1 VEVRQVTVAGT
12 RRRYLLAQPAGTVAG
27 VVLSLHGTRS
37 TAERQARLSRMADL
51 AGRSEQAAVVAF
63 PEALGPI
70 GSGFQWD
77 PETDMPF
84 LAQLAE
90 ELIESYSP
98 PQPRVCITGMS
109 GGARM
114 SCYFAATRS
123 DLVTMVGAV
132 AGLRAQGGHPPT
144 RPVPILAF
152 HGTADR
158 INPYGGGDTARWDE
172 SVPDAAVRWAQANGL
187 PPEPSVVAVSPT
199 LARTTYGTES
209 GPGEVTLWTFQ
220 RAGHT
225 WPGAHLGPLLRLF
238 LGRTSQEMDATSEIW
253 SFAGRHAG
261 EP

>member
-1 VEVRQVTVAGT
+1 MEARQITVGGT
-12 RRRYLLAQPAGTVAG
+12 RRRYLLAQPAGEASG

-37 TAERQARLSRMADL
+37 TAEGQARLSRMASL
-51 AGRSEQAAVVAF
+51 AGLSDQPAAVAF
-63 PEALGPI
+63 PEAVAPV

-77 PETDMPF
+77 PDTDMPF
-84 LAQLAE
+84 LVQLAE
-90 ELIESYSP
+90 ELIEIHSP
-98 PQPRVCITGMS
+98 PQRRVCMTGMS

-132 AGLRAQGGHPPT
+132 AGLRAQGTHPPT

-158 INPYGGGDTARWDE
+158 INPYGGGSTARWDE
-172 SVPDAAVRWAQANGL
+172 SVPDAARRWAQANGL
-187 PPEPSVVAVSPT
+187 PPEPAVHTVSPT
-199 LARTTYGTES
+199 LTRTTYGVEN
-209 GPGEVTLWTFQ
+209 GAGEVTLWTSQ
-220 RAGHT
+220 GAGHT
-225 WPGAHLGPLLRLF
+225 WPGAHLGLFLRLF
-238 LGRTSQEMDATSEIW
+238 LGRTSQEMDATREIW

>member
-1 VEVRQVTVAGT
+1 VEVRQITVGGAK
-12 RRRYLLAQPAGTVAG
+12 RRYLLAQPAGEVSG

-37 TAERQARLSRMADL
+37 SAEDQARLSRMASL
-51 AGRSEQAAVVAF
+51 ASRSEQPAAVAF
-63 PEALGPI
+63 PEAVVPI

-77 PETDMPF
+77 ADTDMPF

-90 ELIESYSP
+90 ELIGSYSP
-98 PQPRVCITGMS
+98 PQGRVCMTGMS

-114 SCYFAATRS
+114 SCYFAASRS

-132 AGLRAQGGHPPT
+132 AGLRAQGSHPPT

-158 INPYGGGDTARWDE
+158 INPYGGGNTSRWDE
-172 SVPDAAVRWAQANGL
+172 SVPDAAKRWAQANGL
-187 PPEPSVVAVSPT
+187 SPEPAVETVSRT
-199 LARTTYGTES
+199 LTRTTYGSEN
-209 GPGEVTLWTFQ
+209 GVGEVTLWTSQ
-220 RAGHT
+220 GAGHT

-238 LGRTSQEMDATSEIW
+238 LGRTSQEIDATGEIW

-261 EP
+261 EA